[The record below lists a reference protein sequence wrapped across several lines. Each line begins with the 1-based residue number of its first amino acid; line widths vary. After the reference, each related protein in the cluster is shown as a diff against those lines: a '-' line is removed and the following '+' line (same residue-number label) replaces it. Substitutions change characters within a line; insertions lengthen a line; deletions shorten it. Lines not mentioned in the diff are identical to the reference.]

1 MKELFLVLLF
11 FLTAGAVAP
20 QYDVI
25 LVRSDLPLDWV
36 IAQAYTHNSGVP
48 IIATKPDHLDEDV
61 KEQLSGYLRSGFNN
75 LVIIGGEQAISPGI
89 KSKLDGMGFLT
100 HRISE
105 GDRYGTS
112 ARVAIEL
119 FGQIE
124 GAVLV
129 NGEAYEGLLMAERVA
144 ASISGPILFVKEDE
158 ITPSVESA
166 LVNLGVKKIY
176 IIEGTSG
183 EIMDAL
189 LPKGY
194 KVEVVESEW
203 IEAGS
208 PYNSLYIAFVLGL
221 LLGAALALIG
231 LRFKR
236 YRARVPMTILTK
248 DEEKIVK
255 VILEHG
261 GVLTQ
266 DKLPEKTDLSRPK
279 ISRIIMDLAGRGIV
293 SKKPHGKTQK
303 LTIKRDF
310 YEEKRTL

>member
-1 MKELFLVLLF
+1 MRELFLVLLF
-11 FLTAGAVAP
+11 FLTTGAVAP

-36 IAQAYTHNSGVP
+36 IAQAYSHNSGVP

-61 KEQLSGYLRSGFNN
+61 KEQLSGYRSSGYIN
-75 LVIIGGEQAISPGI
+75 LVIIGGEQAVSPGI
-89 KSKLDGMGFLT
+89 KSDLDDMGFVT

-119 FGQIE
+119 FGRAD
-124 GAVLV
+124 GVVVV
-129 NGEAYEGLLMAERVA
+129 NGEAYEGLLTAERI
-144 ASISGPILFVKEDE
+144 ASSIGGPILFVKEDGV
-158 ITPSVESA
+158 TPSVERA
-166 LVNLGVKKIY
+166 LATLGVGKIY
-176 IIEGTSG
+176 LVEGASG
-183 EIMDAL
+183 KIHDAL
-189 LPKGY
+189 LSKGY
-194 KVEVVESEW
+194 KVEVVGGDW
-203 IEAGS
+203 IEAPS
-208 PYNSLYIAFVLGL
+208 PYNPLYFAFALGL
-221 LLGAALALIG
+221 LLGAALVLAG
-231 LRFKR
+231 LRFRR
-236 YRARVPMTILTK
+236 YRARVPMTILTE

-255 VILEHG
+255 AILENG

-266 DKLPEKTDLSRPK
+266 DKLPEKTDFSRPK

-303 LTIKRDF
+303 LTIKKDF